1 MARKRTLISWSSG
14 KDSSW
19 MLHQLQSDDEV
30 EIVGLVTSFNE
41 QADRVAMHAVRRELV
56 EAQAKAIG
64 LPLFPILLPWPCSN
78 EEYESR
84 MRAFID
90 TAKSIGV
97 VQMAFG
103 DLYLEDIRDY
113 RIRQL
118 EGTGI
123 EPMFPIWCGRHRTS
137 ALAQEMVDAGVRAV
151 VTCVDPKQIPRS
163 FLGRTFD
170 QDLIDDLPPSVD
182 RCAENGEFHTF
193 CYEGP
198 HMASPLSVDV
208 GEVVE
213 RNGFVYADVRAKEM

>member
-56 EAQAKAIG
+56 EAQAKATG

-213 RNGFVYADVRAKEM
+213 RNGFVYADVVAKEM